1 MLQFIL
7 RRLGLVIPTFI
18 GITLLTFAF
27 VHMIPGDPVMIMA
40 GGTGGHVFPALACA
54 REFQARGYAVHWLG
68 TPRGIENE
76 LVPAAGLPL
85 HLIQV
90 SGLRG
95 KGKLSLLKAPFQ
107 LVRALF
113 QARKVM
119 RELQP
124 VCVLG
129 MGGYVTG
136 PGGLAAR
143 MNGAPLV
150 IHEQNA
156 VAGTANRSLA
166 PFAKRVCEAFPNTF
180 GKAAKLRTTG
190 NPVREELFL
199 ETPRDSLKGRKPR
212 LLVLGGSLGAE
223 PLNKLIPA
231 ALAKLP
237 ADLRPKVFH
246 QAGKQHD
253 AITAERYREVAVE
266 AEVAR
271 TPEEQEKGLMFRT
284 SLPADGGMI
293 FPFAK
298 PRIGSFWMKNTI
310 IPLDMLFI
318 HTDGTIAFIGANVAP
333 YSREPVSAGVPVVA
347 LGGSLG
353 PGYEALYEQGVSAAF
368 SLCEGPQSLAEA
380 MACAEQQIESRM
392 RAIARL
398 WCVAQGR

>member
-1 MLQFIL
+1 MRGNVL
-7 RRLGLVIPTFI
+7 
-18 GITLLTFAF
+18 
-27 VHMIPGDPVMIMA
+27 IMA

-54 REFQARGYAVHWLG
+54 REFKARGYSVHWLG

-85 HLIQV
+85 HLIDV

-107 LVRALF
+107 LLKALL
-113 QARKVM
+113 QARKVL

-143 MNGAPLV
+143 MNGAPLI

-166 PFAKRVCEAFPNTF
+166 PFASRVCEAFPDTF
-180 GKAAKLRTTG
+180 GASDKRRTTG

-199 ETPRDSLKGRKPR
+199 ETPRDALGKRRAR

-223 PLNKLIPA
+223 PLNKLLPE
-231 ALAKLP
+231 ALALV
-237 ADLRPKVFH
+237 AAELRPEVFH

-253 AITAERYREVAVE
+253 GVTTERYAAAGVE
-266 AEVAR
+266 AQVAPFIKDMARAYAWADLVVCRAGALTVSELAAAGLPSFLLPLPHAIDDHQTHNAGYLAREGAAVLLPQRSTDAAMLAAQLTEVLMHPERLNSMAGTARRLAKPDATRTVVDICLEVAR
-271 TPEEQEKGLMFRT
+271 G
-284 SLPADGGMI
+284 
-293 FPFAK
+293 
-298 PRIGSFWMKNTI
+298 
-310 IPLDMLFI
+310 
-318 HTDGTIAFIGANVAP
+318 
-333 YSREPVSAGVPVVA
+333 
-347 LGGSLG
+347 
-353 PGYEALYEQGVSAAF
+353 
-368 SLCEGPQSLAEA
+368 
-380 MACAEQQIESRM
+380 
-392 RAIARL
+392 
-398 WCVAQGR
+398 